1 MNSISARSRQLG
13 ITYMGML
20 ILVVVIAFAAIVVV
34 KVLPL
39 YMEHFK
45 VDSSLKS
52 LAQEA
57 KDDQTVLSPALLE
70 RHLLNRL
77 SINDVEHVKADNIK
91 ITHDGRK
98 TVVTVDYE
106 ARVTLFGNIDL
117 VARFPDGRVEL
128 GGP

>member
-1 MNSISARSRQLG
+1 MNSIAARSRQDG
-13 ITYMGML
+13 MTYMGML
-20 ILVVVIAFAAIVVV
+20 IMLVVIAFFAIVLI

-45 VDSSLKS
+45 VDSSLDS

-57 KDDQTVLSPALLE
+57 KDEQMVLPPAELE
-70 RHLLNRL
+70 KHLLSRL
-77 SINDVEHVKADNIK
+77 SINDVQHVTKENIK
-91 ITHDGRK
+91 ITREGRK
-98 TVVTVDYE
+98 TVVAVDYE